1 MKQYNQK
8 SRFQSPWNS
17 FIKIKIFCWEIIW
30 QLLCRW
36 TPKPLNFWRLL
47 ILKIFGCKI
56 YGKPFVHQRA
66 IIYHPWNLVLH
77 DKACIGDRTVMY
89 ALDKIE
95 IMELSVIAQ
104 EAYICTGT
112 HNFNSPT
119 KELITKEII
128 IGKDS
133 FVGARA
139 FVLPGIKIGNNCL
152 IGACSVVSK
161 NLSDN
166 CIALGNPAKIKSKNI
181 L

>member
-1 MKQYNQK
+1 
-8 SRFQSPWNS
+8 
-17 FIKIKIFCWEIIW
+17 
-30 QLLCRW
+30 
-36 TPKPLNFWRLL
+36 
-47 ILKIFGCKI
+47 
-56 YGKPFVHQRA
+56 
-66 IIYHPWNLVLH
+66 
-77 DKACIGDRTVMY
+77 MY

-152 IGACSVVSK
+152 IGACSVVTK
-161 NLSDN
+161 NIANN
-166 CIALGNPAKIKSKNI
+166 CKAYGNPAKV